1 MHRFAISLAVSLG
14 FISRGADD
22 GDRRPESVTTA
33 AVTVVA
39 ADTSIFAGGC
49 FWCMEPPNGKIDGV
63 LSTTSG
69 CTSGAV
75 ANPTYDR
82 VSAGG
87 TGHTEAVR
95 VVFDPARVSHDRL
108 LGGVPAQHRSVR
120 PRPAILRSP
129 ESVPKRH
136 SSAHAAAEGGAEAS
150 LRTVAARF
158 SEPVVTEIVP
168 ATTFCVAEDHHQ
180 GCYTE
185 NPIRYRFHRSSC
197 GGDERLEEIRGA
209 EAGS

>member
-95 VVFDPARVSHDRL
+95 VVFDPARVSCDRL

-120 PRPAILRSP
+120 TRPAILRSR

-136 SSAHAAAEGGAEAS
+136 SSAHAAAEGRRRGFAPHGCGALFRARRHRDRAGNDVLCRRGSPSGLLHGESDTLPVPS
-150 LRTVAARF
+150 LQLRR
-158 SEPVVTEIVP
+158 
-168 ATTFCVAEDHHQ
+168 
-180 GCYTE
+180 
-185 NPIRYRFHRSSC
+185 
-197 GGDERLEEIRGA
+197 
-209 EAGS
+209 